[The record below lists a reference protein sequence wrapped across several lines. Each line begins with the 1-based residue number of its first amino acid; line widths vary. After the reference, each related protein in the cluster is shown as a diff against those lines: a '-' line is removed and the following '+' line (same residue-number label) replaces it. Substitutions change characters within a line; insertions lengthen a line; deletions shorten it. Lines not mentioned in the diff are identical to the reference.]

1 MCYSNTLIFSNLDPG
16 TPPLGIVVRG
26 GGLSSEF
33 FNFSKNQ
40 HLLPVALHNHLMES
54 AFGYE
59 CYLLRA
65 SEVVDDVNQT
75 YIILVKSA
83 LNVSGIGYG

>member
-1 MCYSNTLIFSNLDPG
+1 MAKIQIIISANVRYSNTLIFSNLDPG
-16 TPPLGIVVRG
+16 TPPLGIIVRG

-40 HLLPVALHNHLMES
+40 HPLPVALHHHLIES

-65 SEVVDDVNQT
+65 SCGRGVH
-75 YIILVKSA
+75 
-83 LNVSGIGYG
+83 